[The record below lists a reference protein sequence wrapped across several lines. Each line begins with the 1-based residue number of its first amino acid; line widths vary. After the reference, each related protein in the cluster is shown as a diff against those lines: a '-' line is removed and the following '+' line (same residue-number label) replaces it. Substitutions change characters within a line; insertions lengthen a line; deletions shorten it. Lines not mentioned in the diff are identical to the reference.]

1 MKLINNQKKVE
12 VIFDDNL
19 LSQLSIIGV
28 KNHPNEFGGFLV
40 GRYEKENKLLII
52 EETILP
58 KKYKGT
64 PNLFLRSSE
73 GIEEQLKKMYKEKP
87 SKYYIGEWHTH
98 PNGTTNYSQTDLNA
112 MISIENCKTVNIKN
126 PVLLILGVNKVK
138 MTDFSFYIYDNKKL
152 LKYE

>member
-1 MKLINNQKKVE
+1 MKLINKQKKVE

-87 SKYYIGEWHTH
+87 SRYYIGEWHTH